1 MHTEKKREFI
11 INIIYYTIFIIFI
24 YCFFQYILPFCL
36 PFCIGF
42 FIAFLLRSPIRILTN
57 FTHGYQKIWELI
69 TLLFFYTLLLII
81 LIPFLSKLG
90 IYIKYLLEQLPFIYR
105 QNILPYLSETNMFL
119 PFPSSFI
126 QQFPTSLWNQIL
138 QSLSEM
144 ISSIISSFLYCLK
157 SWFTQLPNI
166 LLSCFL
172 TIFSSFLFQFHYT
185 SISQYILYQLPEA
198 MQQFIL
204 TSAKY
209 TKKTLIKIIKAN
221 LILMFFTW
229 LQLLLGFWLIGIKQS
244 IYLATMIALFDAL
257 PMVGVGCI
265 FLPWICINILARQ
278 TSFAFS
284 LFILYIF
291 IILVRNILE
300 PKIMGQQLG
309 LHPIV
314 LVIGMYIGAK
324 LFGLLGILLLP
335 NIFIIIRHLL
345 KEKMNIQHG
354 KTSV

>member
-1 MHTEKKREFI
+1 MHTEQKRQFI
-11 INIIYYTIFIIFI
+11 INVIYYTIFIILI
-24 YCFFQYILPFCL
+24 YCFFQYILPLCL

-57 FTHGYQKIWELI
+57 FTHGYQRIWEII
-69 TLLFFYTLLLII
+69 TLLFFYTLLLSI

-90 IYIKYLLEQLPFIYR
+90 IHMKYLLEQLPFIYK
-105 QNILPYLSETNMFL
+105 QNILPYLSEPYTFL
-119 PFPSSFI
+119 PFPTSFI

-144 ISSIISSFLYCLK
+144 IASIISSFLYFLK

-172 TIFSSFLFQFHYT
+172 TIFSSALFQFHYT
-185 SISQYILYQLPEA
+185 SISQYILYQLPES

-204 TSAKY
+204 TGAQY

-229 LQLLLGFWLIGIKQS
+229 LQLLLGLWIIGMKQS

-265 FLPWICINILARQ
+265 FLPWICINMIAQQ
-278 TSFAFS
+278 TNLAFS
-284 LFILYIF
+284 LFILYMF

-335 NIFIIIRHLL
+335 NFFMLL
-345 KEKMNIQHG
+345 RYLFKEKMDIKHE
-354 KTSV
+354 KTPM